1 MEKVRMRQERRQGFF
16 VREYLVW
23 VAQFKGHT
31 AEAVC
36 PVWAY
41 AEVLEKA
48 RKGS

>member
-16 VREYLVW
+16 AVSYRVW
-23 VAQFKGHT
+23 VAHYKGHK
-31 AEAVC
+31 AEAIC